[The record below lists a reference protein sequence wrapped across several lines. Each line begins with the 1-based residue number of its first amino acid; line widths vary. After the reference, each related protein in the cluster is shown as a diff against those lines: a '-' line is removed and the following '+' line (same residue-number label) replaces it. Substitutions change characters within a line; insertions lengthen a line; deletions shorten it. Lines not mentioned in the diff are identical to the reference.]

1 MTMKTKSIFKLLLG
15 IGILINVFN
24 SKSFAQETITSKQ
37 WQEDLKFLQQ
47 KVHNDHPFLFKKIK
61 QTEWDSEVEKFY
73 QQIPNLQEHEI
84 KVGLSRIVSLFQY
97 GHTQIPFSTVA
108 KDAVLPVNL
117 YHFKDGI
124 YVEGVEKTHQQTLGA
139 KVLKIGGMNIEKALS
154 KVRPVVPVEN
164 DQYFKAYGLRFL
176 TVPAILH
183 AQGVMPKLTD
193 KVVVTLEKDGKVFD
207 YTFPTIPLKDMS
219 RDYNLTIAN
228 EKWLSARNTDKTPL
242 YLKSLNEKFYYF
254 EYLPDT
260 KTIYVRQSSVFNH
273 DSETLKDFYKRL
285 FTFIDTN
292 EVEKLIYDVR
302 LNGGGNNYNNRPL
315 IKGLLARPNIN
326 KQGKLFYIIGRN
338 TFSACQNLTN
348 EIENY
353 TEAIIIGEPTAE
365 NKNFYGDATKV
376 TLPNSK
382 INAYLSFAWWQD
394 MAQWENKDATMP
406 HFSKEV
412 TFDQYRNNEDPVLD
426 LAMNIDIEKVVID
439 PMDHFTN
446 LFLAGKMEQLTK
458 DAARIIR
465 DPLYQHISFE
475 KEFDRVGK
483 LLLKQGQND
492 GALYVY
498 KMNTQF
504 YPDSPVLWKGLGEA
518 LKATGNIDDANNAFA
533 KAEQLSK

>member
-1 MTMKTKSIFKLLLG
+1 MQTQSILKLLLG
-15 IGILINVFN
+15 ICIVLNVFN
-24 SKSFAQETITSKQ
+24 SKSYAQETITPKQ
-37 WQEDLKFLQQ
+37 WQEDLRFLQQ
-47 KVHNDHPFLFKKIK
+47 KTHDNHAFLFKKIK
-61 QTEWDSEVEKFY
+61 QTEWDNEVEKLY

-97 GHTQIPFSTVA
+97 GHTQIPFSTIA

-124 YVEGVEKTHQQTLGA
+124 YIEGVEKTHQKIVGA
-139 KVLKIGGMNIEKALS
+139 KVLKIGGMEIEKALS

-164 DQYFKAYGLRFL
+164 DQFFKAYGLRFL

-183 AQGVMPKLTD
+183 AQGVIPKLTD
-193 KVVVTLEKDGKVFD
+193 KVTLTLEKEGKVFD
-207 YTFPTIPLKDMS
+207 YTFSTIPLKDMS

-228 EKWLSARNTDKTPL
+228 EKWLNARNNDKTPL
-242 YLKSLNEKFYYF
+242 YLKHLNEKFYYF
-254 EYLPDT
+254 EYLPNT
-260 KTIYVRQSSVFNH
+260 KTVYARQSSVFNH

-285 FTFIDTN
+285 FAFIDTH

-302 LNGGGNNYNNRPL
+302 LNGGGNNYNNPPL
-315 IKGLLARPNIN
+315 IKGLLARPKIN
-326 KQGKLFYIIGRN
+326 KKGNLFYIIGRN

-353 TEAIIIGEPTAE
+353 TEAIIIGEPTSE

-394 MAQWENKDATMP
+394 MPQWENADATVP
-406 HFSKEV
+406 HFSKEM
-412 TFDQYRNNEDPVLD
+412 TFDQYSNNEDPVLD
-426 LAMNIDIEKVVID
+426 LAMNIDVDNVVIN
-439 PMDHFTN
+439 PMDHFTQ
-446 LFLAGKMEQLTK
+446 LFMAGKMEQLAK

-465 DPLYQHISFE
+465 DPLYQHIPFI

-504 YPDSPVLWKGLGEA
+504 YPDSSVMWKGLGEA
-518 LKATGNIDDANNAFA
+518 LKATGNVDDAKNAFA
-533 KAEQLSK
+533 KAEQLSN